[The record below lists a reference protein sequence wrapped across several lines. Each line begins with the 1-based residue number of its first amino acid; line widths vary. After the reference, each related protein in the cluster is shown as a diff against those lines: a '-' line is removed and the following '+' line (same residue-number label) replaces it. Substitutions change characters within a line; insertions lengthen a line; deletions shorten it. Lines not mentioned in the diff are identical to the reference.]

1 MPRTLTAIVLTF
13 NEEKHIARC
22 LKSLAGVAAS
32 TVVVDCGSTDR
43 TAAIAAELGASVLQN
58 PWTNYATQFN
68 WALDHG
74 NITGDWCLRID
85 SDEYLSEGLRTSI
98 AGFLADPQPQADVT
112 GLTVKRTVYF
122 LGRPLRWGAMGA
134 LYMLRLFRTDAGR
147 CEDRWMDEHIT
158 LRTGR
163 SARIA
168 GELVDE
174 NLNNIGWWVN
184 KHNGYATREAI
195 DLLQGRRQR
204 AAGASPP
211 AAAGLHTQ
219 ARVKRFIKH
228 GVYARIP
235 PAVRATLY
243 FFYRYF
249 GRLGFLDG
257 RAGLAF
263 CVMQALWYRMLV
275 DIKVLE
281 IEARMRTGEKSLE
294 QAVFEEYGVRL
305 EAARSGVRNQ

>member
-1 MPRTLTAIVLTF
+1 MSRTLTAIVLTL
-13 NEEKHIARC
+13 NEEKHLGRC
-22 LKSLAGVAAS
+22 LRSLAGVATS
-32 TVVVDCGSTDR
+32 ILVVDCGSTDR
-43 TAAIAAELGASVLQN
+43 TAGIAVELGASVLVN

-74 NITGDWCLRID
+74 HITSDWCLRID
-85 SDEYLSEGLRTSI
+85 ADEYLSEALRSHL
-98 AGFLADPQPQADVT
+98 AAFLAEPQPQTDVT

-122 LGRPLRWGAMGA
+122 LGRPLRWGAMGG
-134 LYMLRLFRTDAGR
+134 LYMLRLFCTDAGR

-158 LRTGR
+158 LQTGR

-168 GELVDE
+168 GELIDE

-195 DLLQGRRQR
+195 DLLHGRSERTEE
-204 AAGASPP
+204 PP
-211 AAAGLHTQ
+211 AATASGLHTQ

-228 GVYARIP
+228 RVYARIP
-235 PAVRATLY
+235 LTVRASLY
-243 FFYRYF
+243 FLYRYF
-249 GRLGFLDG
+249 VRLGLLDG

-263 CVMQALWYRMLV
+263 SVMQALWYRMLV

-281 IEARMRTGEKSLE
+281 IEARMRVAGKSLD
-294 QAVFEEYGVRL
+294 QAVFEEYGVRVD
-305 EAARSGVRNQ
+305 AARGGGAHR